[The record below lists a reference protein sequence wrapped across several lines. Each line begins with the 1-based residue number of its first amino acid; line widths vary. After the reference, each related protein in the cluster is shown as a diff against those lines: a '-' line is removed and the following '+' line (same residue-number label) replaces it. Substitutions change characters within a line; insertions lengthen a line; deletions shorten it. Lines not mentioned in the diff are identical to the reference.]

1 MINLVDLG
9 VFLIQKVNM
18 ECTIIF
24 FMKKEKKKKEGME
37 M

>member
-9 VFLIQKVNM
+9 VFLIQKVNT
-18 ECTIIF
+18 EYTIIF
-24 FMKKEKKKKEGME
+24 FMKKKKKKKEGME